1 MANQLAKQIY
11 PEVILI
17 AEDVSG
23 FPGLCRPVE
32 EGGLGFGFRLA
43 MAVPDMWIK
52 LLKEVR
58 DQDWKVGEI
67 AYQLTNRRGGEE
79 CIAYAESHDQA
90 LVGDKTISMWL
101 FDAQIYTQMSVFSE
115 QTLRVFRAMAFHK
128 MIRLI
133 TFTLGNQ
140 GYLTFMGNEFGHP

>member
-1 MANQLAKQIY
+1 VY

-32 EGGLGFGFRLA
+32 EGGIGFGFRLA

-58 DQDWKVGEI
+58 DEDWKVGEI
-67 AYQLTNRRGGEE
+67 AYQLTNRRRG
-79 CIAYAESHDQA
+79 
-90 LVGDKTISMWL
+90 
-101 FDAQIYTQMSVFSE
+101 
-115 QTLRVFRAMAFHK
+115 
-128 MIRLI
+128 
-133 TFTLGNQ
+133 
-140 GYLTFMGNEFGHP
+140 